1 MSKESA
7 ERSRGHLRLVPDAVP
22 PAPPLPRAPKPS
34 ERPPARV
41 DSTLDDSQL
50 LAAMKSGDASVAKA
64 FHDRV
69 RPQVDRTICRL
80 LGRRDTDHDDLAQL
94 ALIELVTTIDRYRGD
109 CSLDGWTSTIS
120 AHVVYKHIR
129 RRQLERRTFSAVAI
143 EDIIVSSPKYAGRD
157 PLVRDVLARIMQH
170 LDAMDETRAWAY
182 VLHDVCGHDL
192 REIAEITGVSV
203 AAAQTRLVRGRR
215 ELHDRMAADPE
226 LALRMAGMEGPP

>member
-1 MSKESA
+1 
-7 ERSRGHLRLVPDAVP
+7 VPDAGARAPSTRP
-22 PAPPLPRAPKPS
+22 PPPLESP
-34 ERPPARV
+34 
-41 DSTLDDSQL
+41 LDDSQL

-129 RRQLERRTFSAVAI
+129 RRQLERRAFSSVSV
-143 EDIIVSSPKYAGRD
+143 DDLIVSSPKYAGRD
-157 PLVRDVLARIMQH
+157 PMVRDVLARILQH
-170 LDAMDETRAWAY
+170 LEAMDEGRAWAY
-182 VLHDVCGHDL
+182 VLHDVCGYDL
-192 REIAEITGVSV
+192 REVAEITGVTV

-215 ELHDRMAADPE
+215 ELHERMAADPE
-226 LALRMAGMEGPP
+226 LAQRLVGMEGAP